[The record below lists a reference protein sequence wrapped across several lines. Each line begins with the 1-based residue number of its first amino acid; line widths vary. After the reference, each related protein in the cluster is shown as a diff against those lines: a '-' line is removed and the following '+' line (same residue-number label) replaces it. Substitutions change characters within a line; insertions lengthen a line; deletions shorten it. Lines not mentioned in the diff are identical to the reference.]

1 MTLNPGR
8 VDPTNAAFTDSR
20 KPLAGQF
27 TFAGKSLFVVGVHF
41 SSKGGDTPLYG
52 ALQPPVLNSETQR
65 LAQAQ
70 AVHDFVATIL
80 ACEPGARVIVL
91 GDVNDYPFSAPVAT
105 LKGTLLSNL
114 MDLLPANT
122 QYSYIYQGNSQ
133 VLDQALVSAG
143 LLDAQA
149 EYDVVHV
156 NAEFFD
162 QVSDHDPSVARFDS
176 TALALQP
183 AIYLPL
189 VAK

>member
-1 MTLNPGR
+1 MAN
-8 VDPTNAAFTDSR
+8 TDSR
-20 KPLAGQF
+20 KPLAGHF

-52 ALQPPVLNSETQR
+52 AVQPPVLNSETQR

-91 GDVNDYPFSAPVAT
+91 GDVNDYPFSTPVAT
-105 LKGTLLSNL
+105 LKGALLTNL
-114 MDLLPANT
+114 MDLLPANA
-122 QYSYIYQGNSQ
+122 QYSYVFQGNSQ
-133 VLDQALVSAG
+133 VLDQALVSDG
-143 LLDAQA
+143 LTYAQA

-162 QVSDHDPSVARFDS
+162 QISDHDPSVARFNL
-176 TALALQP
+176 TAPALQP

-189 VAK
+189 VTR